1 MARKKQSEKPKKNAI
16 PNAYIA
22 GAGIVEEEK
31 ITDTLEKNYMP
42 YAMSVII
49 SRALPEIDGFK
60 PSHRKLLYTM
70 YKMGLL
76 TGGLTKS
83 ANVVGQTMRLNPHGD
98 SAIYETMVRLAR
110 GNEALLHPYVQ
121 SKGNFGK
128 AYSKDMA
135 YAASRYT
142 EVKLEPICNE
152 LFRDIDKDT
161 VDFVPNYDN
170 TMQEPTLFPATFPT
184 VLVNA
189 NVGIAVSMASSVCPF
204 NLAEVCETTIAVL
217 KNPEH
222 DILST
227 LKGPD
232 FPGGG
237 FLFYNETELQK
248 IYDTGRGSVTVRA
261 KWNYNKQDNCLEVT
275 EIPYSTTI
283 EAIKDKI
290 VDCIKQGKL
299 REVSY
304 VRDETDIDGLK
315 IAIDLKRGSDPE
327 KVMQKLFRMTPLQD
341 NYSCNFNILVG
352 GAPRVMGVREILEEW
367 SAFRLECVRRRLVF
381 DLQKKQE
388 KLHLLLGLE
397 KILLDIDKAIRI
409 VRETVEEADVVPNLM
424 IGFGIDEIQAEYV
437 AEIKLRHL
445 NREYILKR
453 TQEIDQL
460 KQEIAELEETIAD
473 PKKMKKII
481 IAELKE
487 TAKKYGQPRKTLFYY
502 ASDIEEEPDEE
513 DIPDYPV
520 HLFLSQSGYF
530 KKITPASLR
539 MSSEQKLKEEDQIV
553 CHLETTNCIELL
565 FFTNQQQVYKT
576 RASDFTETKASVMG
590 DYIPA
595 KLGFADGEFVVQMIA
610 TADYQGDLLFVF
622 ANGKA
627 ARVPMS
633 AYATKTNR
641 KKLQKAYSDRSPLVQ
656 ILQIPSGEE
665 SCSVFFRTDGNRAV
679 LADTALISA
688 KSTRDTQGVQVVTL
702 KAKHLVCEARV
713 LNEEECKIVSSVRS
727 SIDSAKDALTAKVCY
742 LSEFLGGDCVTE
754 GDYPAW
760 EYRKESKLRDIM
772 VDSYKELFGDG
783 PEVKAIH
790 AGLECGLFYE
800 KIEGLDAVSFGPTM
814 KDIHTTEEVL
824 SISSTARMWDY
835 LVKVLENIKA

>member
-1 MARKKQSEKPKKNAI
+1 MARRKQSDKPKKSAI
-16 PNAYIA
+16 SGAYIA

-31 ITDTLEKNYMP
+31 ITETLEKNYMP

-70 YKMGLL
+70 YKMNLL
-76 TGGLTKS
+76 SGGLTKS

-98 SAIYETMVRLAR
+98 SAIYDTMVRLAR
-110 GNEALLHPYVQ
+110 GNEALLHPFVQ

-128 AYSKDMA
+128 FYSRDMA

-170 TMQEPTLFPATFPT
+170 TMQEPTLFPTTFPT
-184 VLVNA
+184 ILVNA

-204 NLAEVCETTIAVL
+204 NLAEVCETAIGVIRDP
-217 KNPEH
+217 KH

-237 FLFYNETELQK
+237 FLFYEEDELRK
-248 IYDTGRGSVTVRA
+248 IYETGRGSVRVRS
-261 KWNYNKQDNCLEVT
+261 KWTYNKEDNCLEVT

-283 EAIKDKI
+283 EAIVDKI

-315 IAIDLKRGSDPE
+315 IAIDLKRGSDPQ
-327 KVMQKLFRMTPLQD
+327 KVMQKLFRLTPLQD
-341 NYSCNFNILVG
+341 SYSCNFNILVG
-352 GAPRVMGVREILEEW
+352 GTPKVMGIREILEEW
-367 SAFRLECVRRRLVF
+367 TAFRMECVRRRLYF
-381 DLQKKQE
+381 DLQKKKE

-409 VRETVEEADVVPNLM
+409 VRETEEEADVVPNLM

-453 TQEIDQL
+453 TQETDQL
-460 KQEIAELEETIAD
+460 KADIAELEETLKD
-473 PKKMKKII
+473 PKKIKRII
-481 IAELKE
+481 ITELKE

-502 ASDIEEEPDEE
+502 ASDVEEESAED

-520 HLFLSQSGYF
+520 HLFLSRGGYF
-530 KKITPASLR
+530 KKILPASLR
-539 MSSEQKLKEEDQIV
+539 MNSEQKLKEEDEIC
-553 CHLETTNCIELL
+553 CHLESTNRTELL

-576 RASDFTETKASVMG
+576 KVSEFGECKASVLG
-590 DYIPA
+590 DYVPA
-595 KLGFADGEFVVQMIA
+595 KLGFADGEVVVQMIA
-610 TADYQGDLLFVF
+610 TTDYSGDLLFAF
-622 ANGKA
+622 AGGKA
-627 ARVPMS
+627 ARVPLS

-641 KKLQKAYSDRSPLVQ
+641 KKLQKAYSAKSPLVQ
-656 ILQIPSGEE
+656 VRQIPAGTEQNL
-665 SCSVFFRTDGNRAV
+665 FFRTDGNRAV
-679 LADTALISA
+679 LADSSLIASKA
-688 KSTRDTQGVQVVTL
+688 TRDTQGVQVVTL
-702 KAKHLVCEARV
+702 KAKHLVCEARI
-713 LNEEECKIVSSVRS
+713 LDEEEAAALKKYRVKTIPAAGGM
-727 SIDSAKDALTAKVCY
+727 AKDLPGT
-742 LSEFLGGDCVTE
+742 GQM
-754 GDYPAW
+754 
-760 EYRKESKLRDIM
+760 KL
-772 VDSYKELFGDG
+772 V
-783 PEVKAIH
+783 
-790 AGLECGLFYE
+790 
-800 KIEGLDAVSFGPTM
+800 
-814 KDIHTTEEVL
+814 
-824 SISSTARMWDY
+824 
-835 LVKVLENIKA
+835 